1 MAIER
6 VERDLTPED
15 EKEITLALE
24 GLPPTP
30 NPPEALRR
38 QRRVTLVGVA
48 VGLGLGLLVALW
60 RRGQDDSPSNV
71 RLAALAVTALV
82 SLTVG
87 FLARFWR
94 DGVLF
99 IWRLNQEWQKQ
110 AEALRQSG
118 RVAVWQVSAEAAV
131 ACGEGFL
138 VQAAPR
144 ELLFLSEPPHAAFEL
159 AEWPLKAYR
168 ALGLPLPIL
177 TPTVPIPEDAYEG
190 DRFALSLAEL
200 LADPSRLE
208 SAYQGNL
215 VEQVS
220 VVP

>member
-15 EKEITLALE
+15 NKEITVALA
-24 GLPPTP
+24 GLPSTP
-30 NPPEALRR
+30 SPPEVLRR
-38 QRRVTLVGVA
+38 QRLATLVGVA

-82 SLTVG
+82 SLLVG
-87 FLARFWR
+87 FVARAWR

-99 IWRLNQEWQKQ
+99 VWRLNQERQKQ

-118 RVAVWQVSAEAAV
+118 HVAVWQVSAEAAV

-138 VQAAPR
+138 AQTAPR

-159 AEWPLKAYR
+159 AEWPLKPYR

-215 VEQVS
+215 VDQVS